1 MSASPELPIVDTHAH
16 VFTEVM
22 PLAADAWRKVS
33 RARPVS
39 EFLDTLDANHVPFGV
54 IAAASMFGDY
64 NEYTL
69 AALRQHPRLRATV
82 IVPPTID
89 PYALREMKK
98 DGVVGVRWVW
108 FMQSDLPDLKSP
120 EYRKFLARL
129 ADLDLH
135 VELLLGGERLAPVLA
150 DLDRSGV
157 KVVVDH
163 FGFPDPRLG
172 IDCPAFQAAL
182 RAVEN
187 GRTWVKLA
195 AWHRLGDQ
203 GNALAQRLLAAAGTQ
218 RLMWGSDWPF
228 LAAHEQY
235 TYQDAIA
242 SFIAAVPDAAA
253 RREIS
258 ETALRL
264 YFWGG
269 ETRTA

>member
-1 MSASPELPIVDTHAH
+1 MTTSLELPIVDTHAH
-16 VFTEVM
+16 VFTEAM

-39 EFLDTLDANHVPFGV
+39 EFLDTLDEHHVPFGV

-69 AALRQHPRLRATV
+69 AALREHSRLRATV

-89 PYALREMKK
+89 PYVLREMKK

-120 EYRKFLARL
+120 EYRKFLAHL

-157 KVVVDH
+157 KVVIDH
-163 FGFPDPRLG
+163 FGFPDPQLG
-172 IDCPAFQAAL
+172 IACPGFQASL

-203 GNALAQRLLAAAGTQ
+203 GNELSQRLLAAAGTQ
-218 RLMWGSDWPF
+218 RLVWGSDWPF
-228 LAAHEQY
+228 VAAHEQY
-235 TYQDAIA
+235 TYQDAID
-242 SFIAAVPDAAA
+242 SFIAAVPDAAT

-258 ETALRL
+258 ETALRF

-269 ETRTA
+269 ATHKP

>member
-163 FGFPDPRLG
+163 FGFPDPQLG

-218 RLMWGSDWPF
+218 RLVWGSDWPF